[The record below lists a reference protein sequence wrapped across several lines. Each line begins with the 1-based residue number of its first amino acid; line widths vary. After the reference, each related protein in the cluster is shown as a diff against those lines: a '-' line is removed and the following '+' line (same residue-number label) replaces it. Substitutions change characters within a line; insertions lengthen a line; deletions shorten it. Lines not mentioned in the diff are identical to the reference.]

1 MHLLAIFLHFCVVTG
16 MSYLPAKDN
25 CDTLS
30 RLSLRVIWISTN
42 FRQNLMVAVTR
53 TRHFHILLDSSK
65 TKTLWKLLLLFSQ
78 IVHQRV
84 SPDQIK
90 KISNFQFWRR
100 VLDFYS
106 LRLLMSLRI
115 LDITVLG
122 FLIQWNHV
130 TYIWV
135 PFFVQFS
142 VPFLAPSCVPCC
154 AVFRVPYFIQFQFS
168 VPFRALFCLPCSAL
182 LSHLRP
188 VLCFLLGSV
197 LSVRLHSVVCS
208 LLGSV
213 MFHFAFP
220 ICVPFCVTSFW
231 VPFSSL

>member
-1 MHLLAIFLHFCVVTG
+1 M
-16 MSYLPAKDN
+16 
-25 CDTLS
+25 
-30 RLSLRVIWISTN
+30 VIKIRYPNT
-42 FRQNLMVAVTR
+42 VK
-53 TRHFHILLDSSK
+53 LDE
-65 TKTLWKLLLLFSQ
+65 
-78 IVHQRV
+78 
-84 SPDQIK
+84 
-90 KISNFQFWRR
+90 
-100 VLDFYS
+100 
-106 LRLLMSLRI
+106 LLMSLRI

-142 VPFLAPSCVPCC
+142 VPFLAPSCVPFC
-154 AVFRVPYFIQFQFS
+154 ALFRVPYFIQFQFS

-231 VPFSSL
+231 VPFSFYLLHSVFCSFLCSFWSPPIFGICLYWPNAYSDQVSTKSAKQKCGN